1 MEPACPAKVQAGS
14 YAFLH
19 FFFRKQLPQYEKP
32 IQDNPADK
40 KAMTPAGLFLIR
52 QEMFIY

>member
-40 KAMTPAGLFLIR
+40 KAMTPAGLF
-52 QEMFIY
+52 